1 MCCGPRNQQL
11 GAKLLRC
18 LCSLTEARKS
28 HFFLLRLSAL
38 LQKRKR
44 IVFSCINVDVWV
56 SGKVKSKPRKK
67 IFELQEHKWRIKS
80 LITSRPSLC
89 CSLAAVLIVFSR
101 VENSS
106 ILFRYCTKEQS
117 PAEALSGML
126 VYFGVKTLTRS
137 PRVFL
142 SA

>member
-28 HFFLLRLSAL
+28 QFFLLRLSAL
-38 LQKRKR
+38 LQKKKRKR
-44 IVFSCINVDVWV
+44 IVFSRINVDVWV

-67 IFELQEHKWRIKS
+67 IFELQEHKWWIKS
-80 LITSRPSLC
+80 LITFRPSLC

-106 ILFRYCTKEQS
+106 ILFRYCTEEQS
-117 PAEALSGML
+117 PADALSGML
-126 VYFGVKTLTRS
+126 VYFGLTRS

-142 SA
+142 

>member
-1 MCCGPRNQQL
+1 M
-11 GAKLLRC
+11 
-18 LCSLTEARKS
+18 
-28 HFFLLRLSAL
+28 
-38 LQKRKR
+38 
-44 IVFSCINVDVWV
+44 DVWV

-80 LITSRPSLC
+80 LITSRPSFC

-106 ILFRYCTKEQS
+106 ILFRYCAKEQS

-126 VYFGVKTLTRS
+126 VYFGEETLT
-137 PRVFL
+137 RVFL
-142 SA
+142 SAWFTFRLYVQEDLVSSSHCKKKRNKTKCVVMLLSERPLLSH